1 MNIELYLMRA
11 CDLTIEEAVNSINE
25 CKYLMLN
32 TRMSNST
39 ILDEYSIPQDYE
51 REALDYYPP
60 ERHMDD
66 EQFLAY
72 VMVTTK
78 STLLQAVDIIEVLK
92 DSIKSADPRWDDID
106 DLIESHIVGLN
117 SDHILDIMLYDDDNV
132 DDDRV
137 LAIVNLA
144 LNRLDPAE
152 FVLRWHE
159 YSQSISHTH
168 NCKMCQHLFIEDG
181 VYWCNHHQILLCDV
195 SEAGFDSSCI
205 ENTECDS
212 YSENHIS

>member
-1 MNIELYLMRA
+1 MNLELYLMHA
-11 CDLTIEEAVNSINE
+11 CDQTIEEAINSIKE

-32 TRMSNST
+32 TRMSNWA
-39 ILDEYSIPQDYE
+39 ILDEYSIPRDCE
-51 REALDYYPP
+51 RDVLDYYPP
-60 ERHMDD
+60 ERNMTD

-78 STLLQAVDIIEVLK
+78 STLLQAVDIIEAIK
-92 DSIKSADPRWDDID
+92 DAIKQADPKLDDID
-106 DLIESHIVGLN
+106 DLIESHIVGMS
-117 SDHILDIMLYDDDNV
+117 SDNILDIMSYDDDNV

-137 LAIVNLA
+137 LAIVSSA

-152 FVLRWHE
+152 FVLRWRE
-159 YSQSISHTH
+159 YSQSISNTH

-205 ENTECDS
+205 ENTECDL

>member
-1 MNIELYLMRA
+1 MNIELYLMRT
-11 CDLTIEEAVNSINE
+11 CDQTIEEAINSIGE

-39 ILDEYSIPQDYE
+39 ILDEYSIPQDCE
-51 REALDYYPP
+51 RDVLDYYPP

-72 VMVTTK
+72 VMVATK
-78 STLLQAVDIIEVLK
+78 SRLFQAVDIIEALK
-92 DSIKSADPRWDDID
+92 DSIKQADPKWDDID
-106 DLIESHIVGLN
+106 DLIESHIVGMN
-117 SDHILDIMLYDDDNV
+117 SDNILDIMLYDDDNV
-132 DDDRV
+132 DDDIV

-159 YSQSISHTH
+159 YSQSINRTH
-168 NCKMCQHLFIEDG
+168 NCKTCQHHSIEDG
-181 VYWCNHHQILLCDV
+181 VHWCNHHQILLCDV
-195 SEAGFDSSCI
+195 SDAGFDSSCI